1 MKTKLKHR
9 YLLKKMSEYIV
20 NNGIG
25 GDCFVESG
33 VKYGNASIVIAQ
45 ALQRKGYLFDTWSN
59 FPHFSE
65 FDAFTKQ
72 RRSKLK
78 KRVKGGKNTYDECSK
93 NLKEGGVENLCVM
106 KKGDICEKIPKFVNN
121 NKDDLFIS
129 LIHSDSD
136 LYEPTKVTLKELWPY
151 LVDGGMILIHDY
163 GTKQWP
169 GIKKSV
175 DEFLVNKNNVFTI
188 FIDKNI
194 SQSFIIM
201 RDDNSQYKDSFK
213 KMLKEVNDKFPFEEK

>member
-93 NLKEGGVENLCVM
+93 NLKEQQQKMFCL
-106 KKGDICEKIPKFVNN
+106 IRKF
-121 NKDDLFIS
+121 
-129 LIHSDSD
+129 
-136 LYEPTKVTLKELWPY
+136 EL
-151 LVDGGMILIHDY
+151 VH
-163 GTKQWP
+163 
-169 GIKKSV
+169 
-175 DEFLVNKNNVFTI
+175 F
-188 FIDKNI
+188 
-194 SQSFIIM
+194 QSSI
-201 RDDNSQYKDSFK
+201 
-213 KMLKEVNDKFPFEEK
+213 